1 MAERQAADVVLE
13 RGWRKVF
20 TERGRRSFF
29 RERLEKSER
38 EPENHG
44 KLKLDSYEG
53 TMFLAYDLEIKAGA
67 CLRIT
72 KCSEFEYCPT
82 PMEHDRPSPAMASRN
97 SKADASLSPHVFFD
111 DVVPEICIDTV
122 SDVVYNHG
130 DISGGV
136 SSSPKSESKKRFQ
149 HVVDASCVNKSLKN
163 VALKKLELVWHDST
177 NGSIKTMKLS

>member
-20 TERGRRSFF
+20 TERALIKHKVLDEFLMFS
-29 RERLEKSER
+29 LK
-38 EPENHG
+38 PENHG

-53 TMFLAYDLEIKAGA
+53 TMFLVNGGYISDFDIFMIAYDLEIKAGA
-67 CLRIT
+67 CL

-136 SSSPKSESKKRFQ
+136 SSSPKSESKVHGFIEKVPAR
-149 HVVDASCVNKSLKN
+149 
-163 VALKKLELVWHDST
+163 
-177 NGSIKTMKLS
+177 G